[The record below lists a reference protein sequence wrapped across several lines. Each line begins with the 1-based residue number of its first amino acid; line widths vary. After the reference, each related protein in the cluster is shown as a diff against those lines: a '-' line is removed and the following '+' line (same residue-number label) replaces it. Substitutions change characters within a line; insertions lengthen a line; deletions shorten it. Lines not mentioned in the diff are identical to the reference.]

1 MKGKERHHLKE
12 DEFIHGMHG
21 VVVFFQKWRTQL
33 VMAGLL
39 VVGLGVVFAG
49 FQVIRAQ
56 QAKSQ
61 SRTLGEI
68 LALRADL
75 PKVPENVAKL
85 EALTGKGTFGRVAS
99 LGLATYWLEQGQTDK
114 AQTALSSI
122 KDSPRDFYYYQAKNL
137 EAEITLLK
145 GDPDGA
151 LAILNKIV
159 EEKPKDY
166 VLDAVLFRQAEAL
179 EKKGKTAEAL
189 ALYKKVQAEYPQS
202 YFGYDASLKVNK
214 LEGARKR
221 P

>member
-1 MKGKERHHLKE
+1 
-12 DEFIHGMHG
+12 MHG

-56 QAKSQ
+56 QAKIQ

-85 EALTGKGTFGRVAS
+85 EALTGKGMFGRVAS

-137 EAEITLLK
+137 EAEILLLK
-145 GDPDGA
+145 SDPDGA